1 MEINAQDD
9 FMFTAQNSL
18 RGAKEKIKMFKYK
31 EEKNRNIYHET
42 VKIFGYKE
50 KDKYYDENGLF
61 FKMLL
66 GFFNEVEKQMPKLD
80 AKRVFDYQN
89 RFLGRKPDTSSTSN
103 NSINRV
109 NLSGNSIN
117 AIISTIKNNINT
129 NYGITLYNFIKNL
142 RNKQSN
148 NSGIS
153 LDDLHSIFQEMR
165 INIFLNDLSVLFN
178 VLNGNE
184 N

>member
-1 MEINAQDD
+1 M
-9 FMFTAQNSL
+9 
-18 RGAKEKIKMFKYK
+18 RKEKIKMFKYK

-42 VKIFGYKE
+42 VKFFGYKK

-80 AKRVFDYQN
+80 AKRVIDYQN
-89 RFLGRKPDTSSTSN
+89 RVLGRKPDTSSTSN

-148 NSGIS
+148 N
-153 LDDLHSIFQEMR
+153 
-165 INIFLNDLSVLFN
+165 
-178 VLNGNE
+178 
-184 N
+184 

>member
-1 MEINAQDD
+1 
-9 FMFTAQNSL
+9 
-18 RGAKEKIKMFKYK
+18 
-31 EEKNRNIYHET
+31 
-42 VKIFGYKE
+42 
-50 KDKYYDENGLF
+50 
-61 FKMLL
+61 MLL